1 MSLNCNEINL
11 VLEELNINGY
21 FIQDIIQPGYDTI
34 AFYLYANG
42 SAKTVLICTAQNAC
56 RLNETRRKIVK
67 NEKPLETKKENQQT
81 SVKKTVKN
89 TEIKD
94 EDMMV
99 AALIATIDYT
109 NETKKDVRLV
119 SIKQIR

>member
-1 MSLNCNEINL
+1 MKNLLFLALYGDDIKIGEAILIAIISILIVFAVLFIIIIIINIL
-11 VLEELNINGY
+11 QKVL
-21 FIQDIIQPGYDTI
+21 F
-34 AFYLYANG
+34 
-42 SAKTVLICTAQNAC
+42 
-56 RLNETRRKIVK
+56 
-67 NEKPLETKKENQQT
+67 TKKSDKTGKVVENVKTEKQT
-81 SVKKTVKN
+81 SVNKTVKN

>member
-1 MSLNCNEINL
+1 MKNLLFLALDDDVKIGEALLIALISIIIVFTVLLLIIIIINL
-11 VLEELNINGY
+11 LQKLL
-21 FIQDIIQPGYDTI
+21 FTKKD
-34 AFYLYANG
+34 
-42 SAKTVLICTAQNAC
+42 
-56 RLNETRRKIVK
+56 VK

>member
-1 MSLNCNEINL
+1 MKTNE
-11 VLEELNINGY
+11 EK
-21 FIQDIIQPGYDTI
+21 D
-34 AFYLYANG
+34 
-42 SAKTVLICTAQNAC
+42 
-56 RLNETRRKIVK
+56 VK

-81 SVKKTVKN
+81 SVKKTGKN

>member
-1 MSLNCNEINL
+1 MKNLLFLALYDDDVKIGEALLIALISIIIVFSVLLLIIININL
-11 VLEELNINGY
+11 LQKLL
-21 FIQDIIQPGYDTI
+21 FSKK
-34 AFYLYANG
+34 A
-42 SAKTVLICTAQNAC
+42 
-56 RLNETRRKIVK
+56 VK

>member
-1 MSLNCNEINL
+1 MKNLLFLALYDDDVKIGEALLIALISIIIVFSVLLLIIIIINL
-11 VLEELNINGY
+11 LQKLL
-21 FIQDIIQPGYDTI
+21 FTKKD
-34 AFYLYANG
+34 
-42 SAKTVLICTAQNAC
+42 
-56 RLNETRRKIVK
+56 VK

-81 SVKKTVKN
+81 SVKKTGKN

>member
-1 MSLNCNEINL
+1 MFSVLLLIIIIINL
-11 VLEELNINGY
+11 LQKLL
-21 FIQDIIQPGYDTI
+21 FTKKD
-34 AFYLYANG
+34 
-42 SAKTVLICTAQNAC
+42 
-56 RLNETRRKIVK
+56 VK

-81 SVKKTVKN
+81 SVKKTGKN

>member
-1 MSLNCNEINL
+1 MKNLLFLALYDDDVKIGEALLIALISIIIVFAVLLLIIIIINL
-11 VLEELNINGY
+11 LQKLLFTKKV
-21 FIQDIIQPGYDTI
+21 
-34 AFYLYANG
+34 
-42 SAKTVLICTAQNAC
+42 
-56 RLNETRRKIVK
+56 VK

-81 SVKKTVKN
+81 SVKKIGKN